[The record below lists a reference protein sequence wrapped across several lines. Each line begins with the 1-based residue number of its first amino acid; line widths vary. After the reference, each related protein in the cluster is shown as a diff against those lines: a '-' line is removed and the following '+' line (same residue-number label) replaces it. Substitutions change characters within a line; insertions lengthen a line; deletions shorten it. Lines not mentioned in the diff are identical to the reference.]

1 MDAFR
6 TFGIAIAL
14 LVTALLYAVVGH
26 AGASGYLAVLAL
38 FSVPNESMKPI
49 ALTLN
54 ILVSSI
60 VSFRF
65 IRSGNFSLKVFWPL
79 ALSSVPFAF
88 LGGAIT
94 LPFTGYRIAVALVLL
109 FASYR
114 LLSGAALNEQQL
126 KDSSIWGSLLIGA
139 ILGLISGLTG
149 TGGGI
154 FLSPV
159 LIFLGWANTRTTSG
173 ISAAFILVNSIS
185 GLAGNFSRLHY
196 LPPEIP
202 IWLLAVAVGG
212 IVGSELGIKRLSP
225 RLLQKLLGIVLIV
238 AALKLILTR

>member
-1 MDAFR
+1 MDAFHC
-6 TFGIAIAL
+6 FGIAIAL
-14 LVTALLYAVVGH
+14 FVTALLYAVVGH

-38 FSVPNESMKPI
+38 FSVPVESMKPI

-60 VSFRF
+60 VSYRF

-79 ALSSVPFAF
+79 ALSSIPFAF

-94 LPFTGYRIAVALVLL
+94 LPFTGYRVLVALVLF

-114 LLSGAALNEQQL
+114 LLSGAALKEQQL
-126 KDSSIWGSLLIGA
+126 KESSIWGSLLIGA

-202 IWLLAVAVGG
+202 IWLIAVAVGG
-212 IVGSELGIKRLSP
+212 IVGSELGIRRLSP
-225 RLLQKLLGIVLIV
+225 ALLQKLLALVLII
-238 AALKLILTR
+238 AGLKLIFTK